1 MDKPYLHDISGLV
14 RALLAFGLI
23 VAAAAHVISRMIS
36 RQGRRGLPLQ
46 FLGLAMVGVLA
57 VIGLVVK
64 PELGAAFG
72 DFVYSNLV
80 SQVLPKSWTD
90 PGSASEADSTRR

>member
-1 MDKPYLHDISGLV
+1 MDKPYLHDISGIM
-14 RALLAFGLI
+14 RPLLAFGLI
-23 VAAAAHVISRMIS
+23 VAAAAHVISRMI
-36 RQGRRGLPLQ
+36 GRRGRSGLRLQ
-46 FLGLAMVGVLA
+46 FIGLAMVGLLA

-72 DFVYSNLV
+72 DFVYSNVV
-80 SQVLPKSWTD
+80 SPILPKSWTD